1 MWKSCLVVVAAVH
14 VAYGFNWLT
23 GLTQLRIRYH
33 QGIAS
38 QRPFS
43 DFVRQPGR
51 LADQLSPL
59 LAIAICRS
67 VGLLARSRHAAW
79 VEDRAVALI
88 ALSGL
93 LAALVADLSALSKA
107 ETKRIWLTFGNRRQ
121 LRVSGCSGAA
131 KPCGP
136 WRQRQ
141 AGRSSST
148 TCSTPGGE
156 GPFTSAQNC
165 EHEHGPSTLW
175 AYRIDGESLHP
186 WHDGVR
192 QQARRD

>member
-1 MWKSCLVVVAAVH
+1 MVAAVH

-38 QRPFS
+38 QHPFS
-43 DFVRQPGR
+43 DFVRRPGR

-67 VGLLARSRHAAW
+67 MGLLARSRHAAW

-88 ALSGL
+88 ALSGR

-107 ETKRIWLTFGNRRQ
+107 VTKRIWLTFGIVANSGLAL
-121 LRVSGCSGAA
+121 LRGRESRWALATAA
-131 KPCGP
+131 G
-136 WRQRQ
+136 
-141 AGRSSST
+141 
-148 TCSTPGGE
+148 
-156 GPFTSAQNC
+156 
-165 EHEHGPSTLW
+165 W
-175 AYRIDGESLHP
+175 AILLNYLFNTG
-186 WHDGVR
+186 W
-192 QQARRD
+192 

>member
-1 MWKSCLVVVAAVH
+1 MVAAVH

-107 ETKRIWLTFGNRRQ
+107 ETKRIWLRR
-121 LRVSGCSGAA
+121 SKWSPNSS
-131 KPCGP
+131 KSS
-136 WRQRQ
+136 
-141 AGRSSST
+141 AGR
-148 TCSTPGGE
+148 
-156 GPFTSAQNC
+156 
-165 EHEHGPSTLW
+165 
-175 AYRIDGESLHP
+175 
-186 WHDGVR
+186 
-192 QQARRD
+192 